1 MASQCSPHLRWI
13 KLWIETFWSYC
24 SDTRCWLTWSEYLS
38 TCGICCTKNQK
49 AAQHLE
55 TCFAVMASQCSGHL
69 CWIMPWMHTFWS
81 YCSNRRCWL
90 TNLNTFNLRNMLY
103 QGPEGFSTPR
113 KPVLALQQ
121 VNVLPIYAESN
132 YE

>member
-1 MASQCSPHLRWI
+1 MNAYFLYP
-13 KLWIETFWSYC
+13 TAV
-24 SDTRCWLTWSEYLS
+24 TRGADW
-38 TCGICCTKNQK
+38 KD
-49 AAQHLE
+49 
-55 TCFAVMASQCSGHL
+55 
-69 CWIMPWMHTFWS
+69 
-81 YCSNRRCWL
+81 
-90 TNLNTFNLRNMLY
+90 LNTFNLRNMLY